1 MLDLL
6 LIATRPVVENM
17 HSSTKVII
25 IIIIHTHPFNGPFSG
40 TTRVSRYQKGKANLD
55 FIEERDSEW
64 Q

>member
-25 IIIIHTHPFNGPFSG
+25 IIIHTHPFNGLFSG